1 MVNDIFLFCQLK
13 ILNYML
19 ENSTRWGSS
28 FLVLESIL
36 RAYEKDA
43 IDSNNP
49 EHQLPIPIQVI
60 ENYMNVLKPVYL
72 CNVGF
77 QSNNAK
83 ISNVIPSLLKLIY
96 KLEKL
101 KTSLQGKMLVT
112 LLINEIKEKFNY
124 ELNSELYQV
133 CS

>member
-1 MVNDIFLFCQLK
+1 MVNDIFLFCELK
-13 ILNYML
+13 ILNYRL

-112 LLINEIKEKFNY
+112 L
-124 ELNSELYQV
+124 
-133 CS
+133 